1 MQAMTEKKS
10 ASRFFT
16 PAVAVSA
23 AVLVI
28 IFAISV
34 LAPII
39 APYDPLETNLS
50 ATFEAP
56 SGEHVFGTDQ
66 TGRDIFS
73 RMLFGG
79 RTTVLGAFGIVLFS
93 MIVGIPM
100 GLIAGYYGGIADRI
114 LMRITDIV
122 ISFPTLL
129 LAFIFVGIFGRG
141 LQNSVLAI
149 GIVYVPMTARLTRS
163 LTLAEKNK
171 GYVEA
176 LKTAGCTNLR
186 IMFLQ
191 ILPNCLPTLSS
202 QLTLD
207 IGYAIIDLASMSF
220 IGLGVKLP
228 DCDWGAMLEE
238 SRNLIFTHPLS
249 ALAPGFAIAVT
260 VIAINIFSDGVQR
273 YIDPTKRKL
282 KRSVLRHG

>member
-1 MQAMTEKKS
+1 MTEKKS

-16 PAVAVSA
+16 PAVAISC
-23 AVLVI
+23 AVLFAVLI
-28 IFAISV
+28 ISAFAP
-34 LAPII
+34 LI
-39 APYDPLETNLS
+39 APYDPTATDLAATLQGPS
-50 ATFEAP
+50 A
-56 SGEHVFGTDQ
+56 EHLFGTDQ

-79 RTTVLGAFGIVLFS
+79 RTTILGALGIVLLS
-93 MIVGIPM
+93 MAVGIPA
-100 GLIAGYYGGIADRI
+100 GLFAGYFGGPADRI
-114 LMRITDIV
+114 MMRATDVIV
-122 ISFPTLL
+122 SFPTLL

-141 LQNSVLAI
+141 LFNSVLAI
-149 GIVYVPMTARLTRS
+149 GIVYIPMTARLTRS
-163 LTLAEKNK
+163 LTLSEKNK

-176 LKTAGCTNLR
+176 LKTCGCPSLR
-186 IMFLQ
+186 IMFKE

-207 IGYAIIDLASMSF
+207 IGYAVIDLASMSF

-228 DCDWGAMLEE
+228 ECDWGAMLEE

-249 ALAPGFAIAVT
+249 ALAPGIAIAVT
-260 VIAINIFSDGVQR
+260 VTAINILSDGVQR

>member
-1 MQAMTEKKS
+1 MTEKKS

-56 SGEHVFGTDQ
+56 SGEHIFGTDQ

-93 MIVGIPM
+93 MIVGIPT

>member
-1 MQAMTEKKS
+1 MNRS
-10 ASRFFT
+10 FSSFFT
-16 PAVAVSA
+16 PAVAVSC

-28 IFAISV
+28 IFSVSV
-34 LAPII
+34 LAPVI
-39 APYDPLETNLS
+39 APYDPVATDLAATLES
-50 ATFEAP
+50 P
-56 SGEHVFGTDQ
+56 SREHILGTDQ

-79 RTTVLGAFGIVLFS
+79 RTTILGAFGIVIFS

-100 GLIAGYYGGIADRI
+100 GLFAGYFGGLADRL
-114 LMRITDIV
+114 LMRITDVI

-129 LAFIFVGIFGRG
+129 LAFVFVGILGRG

-163 LTLAEKNK
+163 LTLAEKSK

-176 LKTAGCTNLR
+176 LRTTGCSAWR
-186 IMFLQ
+186 ILFLQ
-191 ILPNCLPTLSS
+191 ILPNCVPTLSS

-228 DCDWGAMLEE
+228 ECDWGAMLEE

-249 ALAPGFAIAVT
+249 ALAPGIAIAVT
-260 VIAINIFSDGVQR
+260 VISINILSDGVQR
-273 YIDPTKRKL
+273 YIDPTRRRL

>member
-1 MQAMTEKKS
+1 MTEKKS

-56 SGEHVFGTDQ
+56 SGEHIFGTDQ

-93 MIVGIPM
+93 MAVGIPM
-100 GLIAGYYGGIADRI
+100 GLIAGYYGGLADRI

>member
-1 MQAMTEKKS
+1 MTEKKS

-56 SGEHVFGTDQ
+56 SGEHIFGTDQ

-93 MIVGIPM
+93 MAVGIPM
-100 GLIAGYYGGIADRI
+100 GLIAGYYGGLADRI

-122 ISFPTLL
+122 ISFPTLP

>member
-1 MQAMTEKKS
+1 MTEKKS

-56 SGEHVFGTDQ
+56 SGEHIFGTDQ

-93 MIVGIPM
+93 MAVGIPM
-100 GLIAGYYGGIADRI
+100 GLIAGYYGGLADRI

-122 ISFPTLL
+122 ISFPTLP

-273 YIDPTKRKL
+273 YIDPMKRKL

>member
-1 MQAMTEKKS
+1 MTEKKS

-56 SGEHVFGTDQ
+56 SGEHIFGTDQ

-93 MIVGIPM
+93 MAVGIPM

>member
-1 MQAMTEKKS
+1 MTKQKS
-10 ASRFFT
+10 VSSFFT
-16 PAVAVSA
+16 PAVAISC
-23 AVLVI
+23 AVLALVFVI
-28 IFAISV
+28 SI
-34 LAPII
+34 LAPVI
-39 APYDPLETNLS
+39 APYDPIATDLS
-50 ATFEAP
+50 ATMQSP
-56 SGEHVFGTDQ
+56 SGAHLLGTDQ
-66 TGRDIFS
+66 NGRDIFS

-79 RTTVLGAFGIVLFS
+79 RTTILGAFGIVLFS
-93 MIVGIPM
+93 MLVGIPM
-100 GLIAGYYGGIADRI
+100 GLVAGYFGGIIDKI
-114 LMRITDIV
+114 LMRVTDII

-129 LAFIFVGIFGRG
+129 LAFIFVGVLGRG

-149 GIVYVPMTARLTRS
+149 GIVYIPMTARLTRS
-163 LTLAEKNK
+163 LTMTEKNK

-176 LKTAGCTNLR
+176 LRTTGCPTLK
-186 IMFLQ
+186 ILFLQ

-238 SRNLIFTHPLS
+238 SRNLIFTHPLT
-249 ALAPGFAIAVT
+249 ALAPGIAIAVT
-260 VIAINIFSDGVQR
+260 VIAINILSDGVQR

>member
-1 MQAMTEKKS
+1 MTEKKS

>member
-1 MQAMTEKKS
+1 MTEKES

-56 SGEHVFGTDQ
+56 SGEHIFGTDQ

-100 GLIAGYYGGIADRI
+100 GLIAGYYGGLADRI

>member
-1 MQAMTEKKS
+1 MTEKES

-56 SGEHVFGTDQ
+56 SGEHIFGTDQ

-93 MIVGIPM
+93 MAVGIPM

>member
-1 MQAMTEKKS
+1 MTEKKS

-93 MIVGIPM
+93 MAVGIPM
-100 GLIAGYYGGIADRI
+100 GLIAGYYGGLADRI

>member
-1 MQAMTEKKS
+1 MTEKES

-56 SGEHVFGTDQ
+56 SGEHIFGTDQ

-93 MIVGIPM
+93 MAVGIPM
-100 GLIAGYYGGIADRI
+100 GLIAGYYGGLADRI

-163 LTLAEKNK
+163 LTFAEKNK

-176 LKTAGCTNLR
+176 LKTAGCTNMR

-238 SRNLIFTHPLS
+238 SRNLIFTRPLS